1 METTALKET
10 EADPYPPPVTDPRP
24 AALPVTAPETS
35 TVFRILCAISL
46 AHFLNDVIQ
55 ALLPSIYPVLQQS
68 YNLTYAQIGLITFTF
83 QCTASLLQPLVGLY
97 TDKRPRPYSLAL
109 GMTMT
114 LAGLVML
121 SMVESYPLILLSA
134 ATIGIGSSV
143 FHPEASRI
151 AHMAAG
157 KRRGM
162 AQSLFQVGGNAGSS
176 AGPLLAALI
185 IVPHGQKAV
194 AFFTLLA
201 LVGIALLWR
210 VGGWQRANLH
220 RIHRR
225 PAKGVVDA
233 NALPTSQVVFSLV
246 ILAILIFSKYFYLVS
261 ITNYYTFYLRDHFGV
276 SVRDSQYYLFLF
288 LFAVAAG
295 TILGGPVGDRIGR
308 KRVIWVSI
316 LGVAPFSLLLPHAGL
331 ALTAGLTVIIGLV
344 LASAFSAILVYAQ
357 ELLPGRVGMIAGLFF
372 GFAFGMAGIG
382 AALLGMLADR
392 TSIEYV
398 FQVCAWLPLLGILTI
413 LLPDTKPPALVR
425 AA

>member
-1 METTALKET
+1 METAVT
-10 EADPYPPPVTDPRP
+10 EEIAPPRQ
-24 AALPVTAPETS
+24 AASPDQ

-68 YNLTYAQIGLITFTF
+68 YHLTYTQVGLITFTF
-83 QCTASLLQPLVGLY
+83 QCTASLLQPMVGLY
-97 TDKRPRPYSLAL
+97 TDRRPMPYSLAV

-114 LAGLVML
+114 LTGLVML

-134 ATIGIGSSV
+134 AVIGIGSSV

-176 AGPLLAALI
+176 AGPLLAAWI
-185 IVPHGQKAV
+185 IVPHGQRSV
-194 AFFTLLA
+194 AWFTLLA
-201 LVGIALLWR
+201 LTGIVLLWR
-210 VGGWQRANLH
+210 VGSWQRSNLH

-225 PAKGVVDA
+225 PAKGTHTEA
-233 NALPTSQVVFSLV
+233 ALPTGRVVLSLV
-246 ILAILIFSKYFYLVS
+246 ILAALVFSKYFYLVS
-261 ITNYYTFYLRDHFGV
+261 ITNYYTFYLRDRFGV
-276 SVRDSQYYLFLF
+276 SIQNTQYYLFLF

-308 KRVIWVSI
+308 KRVIWCSI
-316 LGVAPFSLLLPHAGL
+316 LGVAPFSLLLPHVGL
-331 ALTAGLTVIIGLV
+331 GMTAVLTVIIGLI

-382 AALLGMLADR
+382 AALLGRLADN

-398 FQVCAWLPLLGILTI
+398 FQVCAWLPLIGVLTVF
-413 LLPDTKPPALVR
+413 LPDTKKVAV
-425 AA
+425 